1 MLINHPH
8 HFITDTE
15 SPVEPNTLDER
26 DCRHVNSLAVLV
38 SAMRRWSNE
47 RETKRDLKSRNITY

>member
-8 HFITDTE
+8 HFITDAE

-26 DCRHVNSLAVLV
+26 DCRHVDSLAVLV
-38 SAMRRWSNE
+38 AFIYKKLNE
-47 RETKRDLKSRNITY
+47 RETKRD